1 MKAISV
7 SSSAISE
14 AMRYSLMKTQSA
26 LVQAQK
32 EQGTGFFADKG
43 LALGAR
49 TAQSVGFNREL
60 ERVKGIVNSNS
71 LATTRL
77 TATQQTLD
85 QVSTAAQ
92 AFFSTL
98 TTATSGGQ
106 RATTTAAATDIL
118 KRLTF
123 SLNASVNGEYIFAG
137 INTDVKPIND
147 FFADGS
153 ASKAAYDNAYAQ
165 YLADTGA
172 DPANPFPAAADM
184 DNFTKNY
191 MEPLFMGPGWSD
203 WSNASDQRIVSRISL
218 NETSETSASA
228 NNEGLRKMIM
238 AATMVSQLLSGNL
251 SEEAGNQLVKNAL
264 AMVSSGLGNVVD
276 LRSQTGIIEKR
287 VTDASERLKQ
297 QGSLIEQHILAT
309 EGVDPYE
316 VATRINDLLSH
327 IDSSYALTARMQKLR
342 LLNFLS

>member
-1 MKAISV
+1 MKASSV

-26 LVQAQK
+26 LVKAQK
-32 EQGTGFFADKG
+32 EQSTGFFADRG

-60 ERVKGIVNSNS
+60 ERIKGIVDSNA

-77 TATQQTLD
+77 TATQLALD
-85 QVSTAAQ
+85 QVATAAQ
-92 AFFSTL
+92 SLFSTL
-98 TTATSGGQ
+98 TTAASGGQ
-106 RATTTAAATDIL
+106 KTTVRDAATDML
-118 KRLTF
+118 KRLTA
-123 SLNASVNGEYIFAG
+123 SLNTSVNGEYIFAG

-153 ASKAAYDNAYAQ
+153 TSKAAYDNAYAQ
-165 YLADTGA
+165 YLTDTGA
-172 DPANPFPAAADM
+172 DPANPFPTAADM
-184 DNFTKNY
+184 ENFTDNY
-191 MEPLFMGPGWSD
+191 MQPLFMGPGWSE

-228 NNEGLRKMIM
+228 NNDGLRKIAM
-238 AATMVSQLLSGNL
+238 AAAMVSQLMSGNL
-251 SEEAGNQLVKNAL
+251 SEEASNQLVKSAL
-264 AMVSSGLGNVVD
+264 SMVGSGLSDIVD

-287 VTDASERLKQ
+287 VTDASERLGQ
-297 QGSLIEQHILAT
+297 QGSLLEQHILAT

-316 VATRINDLLSH
+316 VATRINDLVSH
-327 IDSSYALTARMQKLR
+327 IETSYALTARLQNLR